1 MFTFTPNQRKEKSMA
16 DKEERIL
23 LVGTHAGDNP
33 EKAAIPFVMGNAA
46 LALDVKVMVV
56 LQGEGVY
63 LAKKGYAENLLKP
76 GGFDALTKLM
86 SSFKELGGELRVCVP
101 CIKARNIEESDLID
115 GAQTT
120 AAGVLITES
129 LKADAVFTY

>member
-1 MFTFTPNQRKEKSMA
+1 MG
-16 DKEERIL
+16 DKEEKIML
-23 LVGTHAGDNP
+23 ICTHAGDNP

-46 LALDVKVMVV
+46 LALDVKALVV
-56 LQGEGVY
+56 LQGDGVY

-76 GGFDALTKLM
+76 GGFEALPKLM
-86 SSFKELGGELRVCVP
+86 SSFMELGGELKVCVP
-101 CIKARNIEESDLID
+101 CIKARNIQESDLIE
-115 GAQTT
+115 GSQTT